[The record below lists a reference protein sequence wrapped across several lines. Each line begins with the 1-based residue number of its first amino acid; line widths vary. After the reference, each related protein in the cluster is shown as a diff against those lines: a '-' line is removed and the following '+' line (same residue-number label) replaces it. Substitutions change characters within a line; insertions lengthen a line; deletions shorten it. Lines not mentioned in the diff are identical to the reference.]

1 MNDPFPEPT
10 DAERAEAGALE
21 VEVTRSGGM
30 AGIRRRWHAVAVADD
45 RPRWDALLARC
56 PWEDAPEETA
66 GADRFVWRIRASCP
80 GEAPPER
87 TARLP
92 ESALVGPWLEVVRA
106 VQSAA
111 ERP

>member
-1 MNDPFPEPT
+1 MNDPSPEPT
-10 DAERAEAGALE
+10 GAEPAEAGALE

-56 PWEDAPEETA
+56 PWEDAPEHA
-66 GADRFVWRIRASCP
+66 AADRFVWRIRASCP

-106 VQSAA
+106 VQDAA

>member
-1 MNDPFPEPT
+1 MNHPSPDPT
-10 DAERAEAGALE
+10 DAERAQAGALE

-30 AGIRRRWHAVAVADD
+30 AGIRRRWHTVAVDD
-45 RPRWDALLARC
+45 ARGRWDALLARC
-56 PWEDAPEETA
+56 PWEEQAPETA

-80 GEAPPER
+80 GEEVPER
-87 TARLP
+87 TATLS

-106 VQSAA
+106 VQDAA